1 MRDETIEDIM
11 MRIQKLMLENELLRT
26 AIEQQDKDNQILRE
40 RLTMLQ
46 GANTMS
52 NPKNISIADA
62 NQALE
67 DVAEAVEELLTI
79 IASNP
84 DLTVIIERQKAEI
97 KQLLE
102 VIEEQKTEIKRLRK
116 NSRPAF

>member
-67 DVAEAVEELLTI
+67 DVAEAVRWSVMLPHHFNI
-79 IASNP
+79 
-84 DLTVIIERQKAEI
+84 DLMVI
-97 KQLLE
+97 
-102 VIEEQKTEIKRLRK
+102 
-116 NSRPAF
+116 RPLAQAAQHKVVRRG

>member
-46 GANTMS
+46 GANTLS
-52 NPKNISIADA
+52 KPDKADA
-62 NQALE
+62 VQALQ
-67 DVAEAVEELLTI
+67 DVTDAVAEMEAML
-79 IASNP
+79 
-84 DLTVIIERQKAEI
+84 IEQRN
-97 KQLLE
+97 
-102 VIEEQKTEIKRLRK
+102 EIKRLREEGK
-116 NSRPAF
+116 TQ

>member
-46 GANTMS
+46 GANT
-52 NPKNISIADA
+52 ISKPDNADA
-62 NQALE
+62 VQALQ
-67 DVAEAVEELLTI
+67 DVTDAVAEMEAML
-79 IASNP
+79 
-84 DLTVIIERQKAEI
+84 IEQRN
-97 KQLLE
+97 
-102 VIEEQKTEIKRLRK
+102 EIKRLREEGK
-116 NSRPAF
+116 PQ

>member
-46 GANTMS
+46 GANT
-52 NPKNISIADA
+52 ISKADA
-62 NQALE
+62 VQALQ
-67 DVAEAVEELLTI
+67 DVTDAVAEMEAML
-79 IASNP
+79 
-84 DLTVIIERQKAEI
+84 IEQRN
-97 KQLLE
+97 
-102 VIEEQKTEIKRLRK
+102 EIKRLREEGK
-116 NSRPAF
+116 SQ

>member
-52 NPKNISIADA
+52 KPDNADA
-62 NQALE
+62 VQALQ
-67 DVAEAVEELLTI
+67 DVTDAVAEMEAML
-79 IASNP
+79 
-84 DLTVIIERQKAEI
+84 IEQRN
-97 KQLLE
+97 
-102 VIEEQKTEIKRLRK
+102 EIKRLREEGK
-116 NSRPAF
+116 PQ

>member
-52 NPKNISIADA
+52 KPDNADA
-62 NQALE
+62 VQALQ
-67 DVAEAVEELLTI
+67 DVTDAVAEMEAML
-79 IASNP
+79 
-84 DLTVIIERQKAEI
+84 IEQRN
-97 KQLLE
+97 
-102 VIEEQKTEIKRLRK
+102 EIKRLREEGK
-116 NSRPAF
+116 SQ

>member
-46 GANTMS
+46 GANT
-52 NPKNISIADA
+52 ISKADA
-62 NQALE
+62 VQALQ
-67 DVAEAVEELLTI
+67 DVTDAV
-79 IASNP
+79 A
-84 DLTVIIERQKAEI
+84 
-97 KQLLE
+97 
-102 VIEEQKTEIKRLRK
+102 
-116 NSRPAF
+116 